1 MNQSRKTYL
10 FGAAT
15 CALAAATLAAC
26 QPDAVGTSVANVAPA
41 KAAVATNAEGAPGLN
56 MTQPEWARF
65 GEPGHTPDRTVAITA
80 IDLRF
85 IPDSVDV
92 REGETIR
99 FVVTNRGVLSHE
111 LVIGDAAFEAQHQR
125 EMAQMPD
132 MKMDEANE
140 LSLQPGQTKTLTW
153 RFTRAGELQFACDL
167 PGHAGMVG
175 HLHVR

>member
-1 MNQSRKTYL
+1 L

-26 QPDAVGTSVANVAPA
+26 QPGAEGNSVANVAPA
-41 KAAVATNAEGAPGLN
+41 NEAAASNAEGATPGMN
-56 MTQPEWARF
+56 MTQPEWAGF
-65 GEPGHTPDRTVAITA
+65 GEPGRTADRTVAITA
-80 IDLRF
+80 VDWRF
-85 IPDSVDV
+85 NPDNVDV
-92 REGETIR
+92 HKGETIR
-99 FVVTNRGVLSHE
+99 FVVTNSGALSHE
-111 LVIGDAAFEAQHQR
+111 FVIGDAAFEAQHQL

-167 PGHAGMVG
+167 PGHTGMVG